1 MLADAAAMGAA
12 KSDLMNK
19 LQSRADAAKAFEAKA
34 APCLATVGAAACAAI
49 VGAEAS
55 TDLNRAAV
63 TAGVNT
69 EAAVPT
75 IKGDT
80 TSAQTRVSLAALE
93 SLVQEGQG
101 IGIKLDSL
109 TDLTRL
115 LNTARAW
122 SQQAEFC
129 LTGKEPQTTKHKKQ
143 HQRPSL
149 EKVITLVHELQSMA
163 VVLPHAEELCSKQQQ
178 AEHWVGRARQ
188 VLEQGNLGQNLPDVQ
203 ALVDQGFAF
212 GLEMPELT
220 QLTALVKAIEWN
232 SRVRMALRLPDELP
246 HSQHPGGTAAQCA
259 QQMPGLQS
267 DIHHQVNTQSQL
279 QVEGSQI
286 NRGSPVPAGPP
297 VDPPTPTSSAQTAE
311 FTTAV
316 TPPPAQPP
324 LPQVDNAPS
333 TSQQTAAIALGES
346 EARLQPGQGPQQR
359 ILVADRLR
367 LAEAEELF
375 LQGGE
380 LPVEEPL
387 LQHLQKL
394 MASGQQ
400 WEAQVIPAHAAFL
413 LYSTVNVQQC
423 Y

>member
-1 MLADAAAMGAA
+1 MTGRTTLSALLEMLADAAAMGAA
-12 KSDLMNK
+12 KSDLMDK

-63 TAGVNT
+63 TAGFDT
-69 EAAVPT
+69 EAAGPT
-75 IKGDT
+75 MEGDT
-80 TSAQTRVSLAALE
+80 SSAQTRVSLAALE

-203 ALVDQGFAF
+203 ALVDQGIAF

-246 HSQHPGGTAAQCA
+246 YSQHPCGTAAQCA
-259 QQMPGLQS
+259 QQMQAYSLTSTTKSTHSHNSKWKDPKS
-267 DIHHQVNTQSQL
+267 T
-279 QVEGSQI
+279 EG
-286 NRGSPVPAGPP
+286 
-297 VDPPTPTSSAQTAE
+297 
-311 FTTAV
+311 
-316 TPPPAQPP
+316 
-324 LPQVDNAPS
+324 
-333 TSQQTAAIALGES
+333 ALY
-346 EARLQPGQGPQQR
+346 LQGPQWTLQLQLLPPR
-359 ILVADRLR
+359 LLTSPQLSPHHLPSHRCLR
-367 LAEAEELF
+367 LTMRP
-375 LQGGE
+375 Q
-380 LPVEEPL
+380 PR
-387 LQHLQKL
+387 
-394 MASGQQ
+394 SRQQ
-400 WEAQVIPAHAAFL
+400 QLH
-413 LYSTVNVQQC
+413 
-423 Y
+423 